1 MKYNEDVRDDSSSA
15 GHLAKGAKGFSKAQG
30 LPHAHTNLMIDLF
43 NEDDVDQHC
52 TTCDK
57 GPNLADI
64 SVKKYEH
71 SGFLKVNVG
80 FAIFSA

>member
-15 GHLAKGAKGFSKAQG
+15 GHFAKGAKGFSKAQG

-57 GPNLADI
+57 GPILADI
-64 SVKKYEH
+64 Q
-71 SGFLKVNVG
+71 GDFLASLDALIG
-80 FAIFSA
+80 LAF